1 MSVYFLNIVVS
12 GHDVT
17 YSYRLAI
24 FESKRMVFSLIFINR
39 YLLESKTFL
48 FCLHIQNT
56 SLKRP
61 RNWTLYK
68 SKVRAVS
75 FYYTLQSVYLRIFLF
90 VYFLLLV
97 ESEFSDS
104 SSHDHKESKDHFR
117 LFREESFQF
126 LVLNVSLPHSFFLL
140 SYNRSFECDVEH
152 SFPLCK
158 WFPNSPVA
166 WS

>member
-24 FESKRMVFSLIFINR
+24 FESKRMVFSLIFIHR

-61 RNWTLYK
+61 WNWTLYK

-75 FYYTLQSVYLRIFLF
+75 FYYTLRSVYLRFFFLF
-90 VYFLLLV
+90 VYFLLLE
-97 ESEFSDS
+97 ESEFSDLS

-117 LFREESFQF
+117 LFREGSFQF

-140 SYNRSFECDVEH
+140 SYNRSFKCDVEH

-158 WFPNSPVA
+158 
-166 WS
+166 